1 MRSKKGR
8 PPKPYR
14 SWFEHELSIEL
25 KGTGAKY
32 EKLILPYYKMHTYK
46 PDWVLPNGII
56 LEAKGRFTAPDRA
69 KHLHIKAQHPDLD
82 IRFVFKYDNKLY
94 KASTTRYSDW
104 CDSKGYKYAFNEVPK
119 LWLKEPK
126 KPIIVSDV
134 EKKLTEG

>member
-82 IRFVFKYDNKLY
+82 IRFVFQCANNKIINFIKHLLLDILIGVTPKGINMLSTKYLNY
-94 KASTTRYSDW
+94 
-104 CDSKGYKYAFNEVPK
+104 G
-119 LWLKEPK
+119 
-126 KPIIVSDV
+126 
-134 EKKLTEG
+134 